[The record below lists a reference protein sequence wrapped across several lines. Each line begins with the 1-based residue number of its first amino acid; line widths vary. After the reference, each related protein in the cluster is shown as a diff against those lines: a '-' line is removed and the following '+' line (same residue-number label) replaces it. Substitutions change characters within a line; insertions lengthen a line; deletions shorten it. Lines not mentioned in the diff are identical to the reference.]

1 MKQRT
6 IKKEIVSKNIG
17 LHSGKNVSIKLRP
30 APDNTGIVFIRS
42 DINKD
47 ILINANSISQT
58 PLCTTLFGKGF
69 VIKTIEHLL
78 SALAMCQI
86 DNIIIELDSEE
97 VPIFDGSSMPFIYL
111 IKQAGIE
118 SQNSLKKFI
127 KIKKELKIEDE
138 DKFISISPSNSF
150 NIDYKIDF
158 DHPVIKSTNQKLN
171 LDFFNDNIINDV
183 SKARTF
189 GFLKDVEYLQKNNLA
204 LGGSVSNAVV
214 LDEYKVVNPEGLRYE
229 DEFVRHKVLDLI
241 GDFYVE
247 GFQVIGNVK
256 AYKSGH
262 FLNNKLIKKVLS
274 NNKNYSIETCDN
286 YYNENNFVNNLKEV
300 FNV

>member
-6 IKKEIVSKNIG
+6 LKTNIKTKNIG
-17 LHSGKNVSIKLRP
+17 LHSGKSVSINLLP
-30 APDNTGIVFIRS
+30 APENTGIVFFRT
-42 DINKD
+42 DINKA
-47 ILINANSISQT
+47 IKVNANNINQT
-58 PLCTTLFGKGF
+58 MLCTTLFGEDF
-69 VIKTIEHLL
+69 SIKTIEHLL

-111 IKQAGIE
+111 IKQAGVE
-118 SQNSLKKFI
+118 SQRALRKFI
-127 KIKKELKIEDE
+127 KIKKELVIEEGDKNIKIT
-138 DKFISISPSNSF
+138 PSNTF
-150 NIDYKIDF
+150 NINYKIDF
-158 DHPVIKSTNQKLN
+158 NHPFIKSTNQNLQ
-171 LDFFNDNIINDV
+171 LDFFNSDIINNI

-204 LGGSVSNAVV
+204 LGGSINNAIV
-214 LDEYKVVNPEGLRYE
+214 LDDYKMINSEDLRYD
-229 DEFVRHKVLDLI
+229 DEFVRHKILDLI

-247 GFQVIGNVK
+247 GLQVIGDVQ

-262 FLNNKLIKKVLS
+262 FLNNQLMKKVLS
-274 NNKNYSIETCDN
+274 NKENYSIETCEN
-286 YYNENNFVNNLKEV
+286 CYNQTNIIKNLKEA